1 MVFGKLFGR
10 GGNEK
15 KPRRQ
20 TEDEHYRAWRESLD
34 PEWNEV
40 LNIVFRTEDVD
51 RVFKSSLQVAL
62 SNSDL
67 DEARRLLRLHI
78 MPCLPAHIR
87 DQLKHAGQHQSW
99 ANINDLQAAG
109 ASFAPDKVP
118 PDALNLGWVEVDD
131 DGMVQV
137 RFQGEGHLLTV
148 APTGA
153 GKGRRFILRNLLDYE
168 GPVVVF
174 DPKGENYKET
184 AWQRSLYGQVFKWAP
199 SEADSDCY
207 NPMDF
212 VETLDDARVLADL
225 LIVRMSAGEFWD
237 QSATD
242 LLTGLIS
249 YVKETKP
256 PERQNLRQ
264 VISEL
269 AGSDEDFNAML
280 ATLRATKRRDNVELA
295 NVLERQFDKMR
306 TSIMQT
312 LLTHL
317 EAWKLPEVVRT
328 TSTTSPGFSMA
339 DIVAS
344 DYYGAQFAAMEERPP
359 GWHPTGEDTHA
370 KGAAASVFISVQSH
384 EIPTM
389 RSVLRVILGQM
400 LNETI
405 KARAAIDKAMAD
417 EEDLPKRFPHW
428 PVMYLFDELPQ
439 LGYMPLIENAVAIAR
454 GYNIR
459 LWLFTQDLAQLSEV
473 YPKWRSIVANC
484 RSQIYFKPNDPTTAE
499 EIASRLGRRKDIWG
513 GEDWVASP
521 QRLMSR
527 EFWEDAVIFQDGLSI
542 RAHLHKVFGADQK
555 LEEWMEEQKA
565 IFGDTVH
572 RAPPAPE
579 PPDLTFIDEIE
590 PVAEA
595 APAIAGPSKK
605 KSPKNRDSDGQD
617 DAEYKGDYAALR
629 AKGKTRKQ
637 NQTNKADPETAE
649 QPPERPVESSGDPKG
664 RPMPPTFDE

>member
-15 KPRRQ
+15 KSRRQ
-20 TEDEHYRAWRESLD
+20 SEDDHYRAWRQSLD

-40 LNIVFRTEDVD
+40 LNIVFKSEDVD
-51 RVFKSSLQVAL
+51 HVFKSSLQVAL

-67 DEARRLLRLHI
+67 DEARRILRLHI

-87 DQLKHAGQHQSW
+87 DHIKHAGQHQAW
-99 ANINDLQAAG
+99 AHVNQIAAAG

-118 PDALNLGWVEVDD
+118 PDALNLGWVEFGD
-131 DGMVQV
+131 DGMAQV

-184 AWQRSLYGQVFKWAP
+184 AWRRSLYGQVFKWAP
-199 SEADSDCY
+199 GEAGSDCY

-249 YVKETKP
+249 YVKDTKP

-328 TSTTSPGFSMA
+328 TSTTTPGFSMA
-339 DIVAS
+339 DIVGN
-344 DYYGAQFAAMEERPP
+344 DYNGAQFAAMEERAP
-359 GWHPTGEDTHA
+359 GWQHIGESGLA
-370 KGAAASVFISVQSH
+370 RGAAASVFISVQSH
-384 EIPTM
+384 EIPMM

-405 KARAAIDKAMAD
+405 KARASIDKAMAD
-417 EEDLPKRFPHW
+417 EEDLPRRFTHW

-527 EFWEDAVIFQDGLSI
+527 EFWEDAVIFQDGLAI
-542 RAHLHKVFGADQK
+542 RAHLHKLFGADQR
-555 LEEWMEEQKA
+555 LEEWMAEQKA

-590 PVAEA
+590 PEAEA
-595 APAIAGPSKK
+595 APAIAQPSKK
-605 KSPKNRDSDGQD
+605 KSAEKKSADGQE
-617 DAEYKGDYAALR
+617 DAEYKGEYAALR
-629 AKGKTRKQ
+629 DKANARKE
-637 NQTNKADPETAE
+637 NEKNKASPEPSKGPPET
-649 QPPERPVESSGDPKG
+649 PVESSDDPKG

>member
-10 GGNEK
+10 GKGEK

-20 TEDEHYRAWRESLD
+20 TEEDYYLAWRQSLD

-40 LNIVFRTEDVD
+40 LNIVFRSEDVD

-78 MPCLPAHIR
+78 LPQLPTHLR
-87 DQLKHAGQHQSW
+87 DQIKHAGQHQSW
-99 ANINDLQAAG
+99 ATIGDLEAAG
-109 ASFAPDKVP
+109 ASFVPDKVP
-118 PDALNLGWVEVDD
+118 PDVLNLGWVEVGE
-131 DGMVQV
+131 DGMARV

-153 GKGRRFILRNLLDYE
+153 GKGRRFIIRNLLDYE
-168 GPVVVF
+168 GPAIVF
-174 DPKGENYKET
+174 DPKGENYQHT
-184 AWQRSLYGQVFKWAP
+184 AWRRSLYGPVFKWAP
-199 SEADSDCY
+199 GEAGSDCY

-237 QSATD
+237 ESATD

-249 YVKETKP
+249 YVKQTKP

-269 AGSDEDFNAML
+269 AGSDEDFKAML
-280 ATLRATKRRDNVELA
+280 AALKATKLRDNVELA
-295 NVLERQFDKMR
+295 NVLERQFDKLQ
-306 TSIMQT
+306 TSIVQT

-317 EAWKLPEVVRT
+317 KAWKLPEIVRT
-328 TSTTSPGFSMA
+328 TSTTTPGFSMA
-339 DIVAS
+339 DIVAN
-344 DYYGAQFAAMEERPP
+344 DYYGAQFAATQGQRP
-359 GWHPTGEDTHA
+359 GWCETGANSYA
-370 KGAAASVFISVQSH
+370 KGAAASIYICVQSH
-384 EIPTM
+384 EIPAL
-389 RSVLRVILGQM
+389 RAGLRVILGQM
-400 LNETI
+400 LNENI
-405 KARAAIDKAMAD
+405 KARAAIDKEMQH

-484 RSQIYFKPNDPTTAE
+484 RSQIYFKPNDQMTAE
-499 EIASRLGRRKDIWG
+499 EIATRLGRRKDIWG

-527 EFWEDAVIFQDGLSI
+527 EFWEDAIIFQDGLSI
-542 RAHLHKVFGADQK
+542 RAHLYQVFGADPV

-565 IFGDTVH
+565 MFGDTVE

-579 PPDLTFIDEIE
+579 PPDLTFIDEVEVENE
-590 PVAEA
+590 PA
-595 APAIAGPSKK
+595 AAIAQPSKK
-605 KSPKNRDSDGQD
+605 KRPKKEETVSQETD
-617 DAEYKGDYAALR
+617 EYKGEYAALR
-629 AKGKTRKQ
+629 AASNARDEMGKKEA
-637 NQTNKADPETAE
+637 NSADPDEAIE
-649 QPPERPVESSGDPKG
+649 GPSDRPKAAPRPPK
-664 RPMPPTFDE
+664 PPSFDE

>member
-20 TEDEHYRAWRESLD
+20 SEDDHYRAWRQSLD

-40 LNIVFRTEDVD
+40 LNIVFRSEDVD

-87 DQLKHAGQHQSW
+87 DQIKHAGQHQSW

-118 PDALNLGWVEVDD
+118 PDALNLGWVETGD

-184 AWQRSLYGQVFKWAP
+184 AWRRSLYGQVFKWAP
-199 SEADSDCY
+199 GEAGSDCY

-249 YVKETKP
+249 YVKDTKP

-280 ATLRATKRRDNVELA
+280 ATLRATRRRDNVELA

-328 TSTTSPGFSMA
+328 TSTTTPGFSMA
-339 DIVAS
+339 DIVGN
-344 DYYGAQFAAMEERPP
+344 DYNGAQFAAMEERAP
-359 GWHPTGEDTHA
+359 GWQHIGESGLA
-370 KGAAASVFISVQSH
+370 RGAAASVFISVQSH
-384 EIPTM
+384 EIPMM

-417 EEDLPKRFPHW
+417 EEDLPRRFTHW

-484 RSQIYFKPNDPTTAE
+484 RSQIYFKPNDKTTAE
-499 EIASRLGRRKDIWG
+499 EIADRLGRRKDIWG

-527 EFWEDAVIFQDGLSI
+527 EFWEDAVIFQDGLAI
-542 RAHLHKVFGADQK
+542 RAHLHKLFGADQR

-565 IFGDTVH
+565 TFGDTVH

-590 PVAEA
+590 PEAET
-595 APAIAGPSKK
+595 APAIAQPSIK
-605 KSPKNRDSDGQD
+605 KSPKKGGADGQED
-617 DAEYKGDYAALR
+617 TEYKGEYAALR
-629 AKGKTRKQ
+629 DKAKARKE
-637 NQTNKADPETAE
+637 NEKNKASPEPSKGPPET
-649 QPPERPVESSGDPKG
+649 PVESSDDPKG

>member
-20 TEDEHYRAWRESLD
+20 SEDDHYRAWRQSLD

-40 LNIVFRTEDVD
+40 LNIVFRSEDVD

-87 DQLKHAGQHQSW
+87 DQIKHAGQHQSW

-118 PDALNLGWVEVDD
+118 PDALNLGWVETGD

-184 AWQRSLYGQVFKWAP
+184 AWRRSLYGQVFKWAP
-199 SEADSDCY
+199 GEAGSDCY

-249 YVKETKP
+249 YVKDTKP

-280 ATLRATKRRDNVELA
+280 ATLRATRRRDNVELA

-328 TSTTSPGFSMA
+328 TSTTTPGFSMA
-339 DIVAS
+339 DIVGN
-344 DYYGAQFAAMEERPP
+344 DYNGAQFAAMEERAP
-359 GWHPTGEDTHA
+359 G
-370 KGAAASVFISVQSH
+370 
-384 EIPTM
+384 
-389 RSVLRVILGQM
+389 SVLRVILGQM

-417 EEDLPKRFPHW
+417 EEDLPRRFTHW

-484 RSQIYFKPNDPTTAE
+484 RSQIYFKPNDKTTAE
-499 EIASRLGRRKDIWG
+499 EIADRLGRRKDIWG

-527 EFWEDAVIFQDGLSI
+527 EFWEDAVIFQDGLAI
-542 RAHLHKVFGADQK
+542 RAHLHKLFGADQR

-565 IFGDTVH
+565 TFGDTVH

-590 PVAEA
+590 PEAET
-595 APAIAGPSKK
+595 APAIAQPSIK
-605 KSPKNRDSDGQD
+605 KSPKKGGADGQED
-617 DAEYKGDYAALR
+617 TEYKGEYAALR
-629 AKGKTRKQ
+629 DKAKARKE
-637 NQTNKADPETAE
+637 NEKNKASPEPSKGPPET
-649 QPPERPVESSGDPKG
+649 PVESSDDPKG

>member
-40 LNIVFRTEDVD
+40 LNIVFRSEDVD

-67 DEARRLLRLHI
+67 DEARRILRLHI

-87 DQLKHAGQHQSW
+87 DHIKHAGQHQAW
-99 ANINDLQAAG
+99 AHVNQIAAAG

-118 PDALNLGWVEVDD
+118 PDALNLGWVEFGD
-131 DGMVQV
+131 DGMAQI

-153 GKGRRFILRNLLDYE
+153 GKGRRFIIRNLLEYA

-184 AWQRSLYGQVFKWAP
+184 AWRRSLYGQVFKWAP
-199 SEADSDCY
+199 GEADSDCY

-225 LIVRMSAGEFWD
+225 LIVRMSAQEFWD
-237 QSATD
+237 ESATD

-249 YVKETKP
+249 YVKQTKP

-269 AGSDEDFNAML
+269 SGSEDDFKAML
-280 ATLRATKRRDNVELA
+280 VTLRATKRRDNVELA
-295 NVLERQFDKMR
+295 NVLEQQFDKMR
-306 TSIMQT
+306 TSISQT
-312 LLTHL
+312 LRTHL
-317 EAWKLPEVVRT
+317 SAWKQENVVRT
-328 TSTTSPGFSMA
+328 TSTTTPGFSMA
-339 DIVAS
+339 DIVGN
-344 DYYGAQFAAMEERPP
+344 DYNGAQFAAMEERAP
-359 GWHPTGEDTHA
+359 GWQHTGESGLA
-370 KGAAASVFISVQSH
+370 RGAAASVFISVQSH

-400 LNETI
+400 LNESI

-417 EEDLPKRFPHW
+417 EEDLPRRFPHW
-428 PVMYLFDELPQ
+428 PIMYLFDELPQ

-542 RAHLHKVFGADQK
+542 RAHLHKLFGADQR

-565 IFGDTVH
+565 AFGGTVH

-595 APAIAGPSKK
+595 APAIAEPSKK
-605 KSPKNRDSDGQD
+605 KSSEKGNADGPE
-617 DAEYKGDYAALR
+617 DAEFKGEYAALR
-629 AKGKTRKQ
+629 DKAKARKE
-637 NQTNKADPETAE
+637 NEKNKASPEPSKGPPET
-649 QPPERPVESSGDPKG
+649 PVESSDDPKG

>member
-10 GGNEK
+10 GGSEK

-20 TEDEHYRAWRESLD
+20 TDDEHHRAWLQSLD
-34 PEWNEV
+34 PEWYEV
-40 LNIVFRTEDVD
+40 LKIVSTSENVD

-78 MPCLPAHIR
+78 MPQLPAHVR
-87 DQLKHAGQHQSW
+87 DQIKHAGQHQSW
-99 ANINDLQAAG
+99 ATIGDLKAAG
-109 ASFAPDKVP
+109 ASFALDKVP
-118 PDALNLGWVEVDD
+118 PDALNLGWVEVGE
-131 DGMVQV
+131 DGMARV

-153 GKGRRFILRNLLDYE
+153 GKGRRFIIRNLLDYE
-168 GPVVVF
+168 GPAIVF
-174 DPKGENYKET
+174 DPKGENYKYT
-184 AWQRSLYGQVFKWAP
+184 AWRRSLYGQVFKWAP
-199 SEADSDCY
+199 GEADSDCY

-237 QSATD
+237 ESATD

-249 YVKETKP
+249 YVKQTKP

-269 AGSDEDFNAML
+269 AGSDDDFKAML
-280 ATLRATKRRDNVELA
+280 ASLRATKLRDNVELA
-295 NVLERQFDKMR
+295 NVLERQFDKLQ
-306 TSIMQT
+306 TSIIQT

-317 EAWKLPEVVRT
+317 KAWKLPEIVRT
-328 TSTTSPGFSMA
+328 TSTTTPGFSMA
-339 DIVAS
+339 DIVAN
-344 DYYGAQFAAMEERPP
+344 DYYGAQFAATQGQRP
-359 GWHPTGEDTHA
+359 GWFETGETSYA
-370 KGAAASVFISVQSH
+370 KGAAASIYISVQSH
-384 EIPTM
+384 EIPAL

-405 KARAAIDKAMAD
+405 KARAAIDKEMQD

-484 RSQIYFKPNDPTTAE
+484 RSQIYFKPNDQTTAE
-499 EIASRLGRRKDIWG
+499 EIATRLGRRKDIWG

-542 RAHLHKVFGADQK
+542 RAHLYKVFGADPA

-565 IFGDTVH
+565 RFGDRVE
-572 RAPPAPE
+572 RALPAPE
-579 PPDLTFIDEIE
+579 PPDLTFIDETE
-590 PVAEA
+590 AEDDTA
-595 APAIAGPSKK
+595 AAIAQPTKK
-605 KSPKNRDSDGQD
+605 KKPKKGKTDGEETD
-617 DAEYKGDYAALR
+617 EYKGEYAALR
-629 AKGKTRKQ
+629 AKAKTRKE
-637 NQTNKADPETAE
+637 NEGKTTEAETTKGPPET
-649 QPPERPVESSGDPKG
+649 PVESSEDPKG
-664 RPMPPTFDE
+664 SPMPPTFEE

>member
-20 TEDEHYRAWRESLD
+20 SEDDHYRAWRQSLD

-40 LNIVFRTEDVD
+40 LNIVFRSEDVD

-62 SNSDL
+62 GNSDL

-78 MPCLPAHIR
+78 MPCLPAHVR
-87 DQLKHAGQHQSW
+87 DQLKHAGQHQAW
-99 ANINDLQAAG
+99 AHVNQIAAAG

-118 PDALNLGWVEVDD
+118 PDALNLGWVETGD

-153 GKGRRFILRNLLDYE
+153 GKGRRFILRNLLKYE

-174 DPKGENYKET
+174 DPKGENYEHT

-199 SEADSDCY
+199 GEADSDCY

-212 VETLDDARVLADL
+212 VETLDDARVLAEL

-237 QSATD
+237 ESATD

-280 ATLRATKRRDNVELA
+280 TTLRATKRRDNVELA

-317 EAWKLPEVVRT
+317 KAWKQPDVVRT

-339 DIVAS
+339 EIVAN
-344 DYYGAQFAAMEERPP
+344 DYYGAQFAAVEGRAP

-370 KGAAASVFISVQSH
+370 NGAAASVYIVVPSY
-384 EIPTM
+384 EIPAL

-417 EEDLPKRFPHW
+417 EEDLPRRFTHW

-459 LWLFTQDLAQLSEV
+459 MWLFTQDLAQLSEV

-484 RSQIYFKPNDPTTAE
+484 RSQIYFKPNDPMPRDKQAE
-499 EIASRLGRRKDIWG
+499 NPA
-513 GEDWVASP
+513 
-521 QRLMSR
+521 
-527 EFWEDAVIFQDGLSI
+527 SI
-542 RAHLHKVFGADQK
+542 RMRTRGWGLVG
-555 LEEWMEEQKA
+555 
-565 IFGDTVH
+565 
-572 RAPPAPE
+572 RA
-579 PPDLTFIDEIE
+579 
-590 PVAEA
+590 
-595 APAIAGPSKK
+595 
-605 KSPKNRDSDGQD
+605 
-617 DAEYKGDYAALR
+617 
-629 AKGKTRKQ
+629 
-637 NQTNKADPETAE
+637 
-649 QPPERPVESSGDPKG
+649 
-664 RPMPPTFDE
+664 